1 MESNEI
7 YTLIKYSLCLIF
19 LLFTVVY
26 ILKPWLQHCFVQRQK
41 KLDFKQKKEME
52 YQLLAM
58 SKVKVENQEIVK
70 LKGENEKFKEKIEEL
85 EKALEQEHESFNRTA
100 LIYKL
105 LQINS
110 ELTADKIKKH
120 LKEIENIFESLDKI
134 VNVK

>member
-1 MESNEI
+1 
-7 YTLIKYSLCLIF
+7 
-19 LLFTVVY
+19 
-26 ILKPWLQHCFVQRQK
+26 
-41 KLDFKQKKEME
+41 
-52 YQLLAM
+52 
-58 SKVKVENQEIVK
+58 QEIVK

-85 EKALEQEHESFNRTA
+85 EKALEHEHESFNRTA